1 MNSLLK
7 LPLHLPC
14 EMNQMKKIIDDSK
27 TPSDYLDAF
36 YAQYNLGEE
45 GGKDAS
51 YVKIEFSKF
60 VRVYIPNWDDRRKA
74 VLRHDI
80 HHLLTGYESV
90 LHGEFEI
97 AGWEIGSGCMNYWA
111 AYLLN
116 SGGLLAGMIVYPRPT
131 FRAFI
136 LGCRTS
142 NLYQHNLS
150 DEELKHSSIRDLKN
164 LIGLRSSVNSM
175 DPNLS
180 EVAMLIVHY
189 CFSFL
194 LNCLVLL
201 FSPLLILYNIWMY
214 GKKVFVH

>member
-1 MNSLLK
+1 MNTK
-7 LPLHLPC
+7 LD
-14 EMNQMKKIIDDSK
+14 ESK
-27 TPSDYLDAF
+27 SPSEYLDAF
-36 YAQYNLGEE
+36 YQKYNLGDN
-45 GGKDAS
+45 GGQHLP
-51 YVKIEFSKF
+51 YVIIEFFKYF
-60 VRVYIPNWDDRRKA
+60 KVYIPNWDERRKA

-90 LHGEFEI
+90 LLGEFEI

-131 FRAFI
+131 FRAFV

-150 DEELKHSSIRDLKN
+150 DEELRNSSIRDLKN

-175 DPNLS
+175 DPNFS
-180 EVAMLIVHY
+180 EVAMFIVHY

-201 FSPLLILYNIWMY
+201 FSPLLILFNVWMY
-214 GKKVFVH
+214 GKKVFIH